1 MCFTAKAFT
10 LVVILICV
18 CLQQQYS
25 DFPSG
30 YVSEADFWKGK
41 EGAGCC
47 VVSRSRA
54 RVGWGRDKVVG
65 RRLLF
70 TQTS

>member
-1 MCFTAKAFT
+1 MSGAFT
-10 LVVILICV
+10 VVVILICM

-41 EGAGCC
+41 
-47 VVSRSRA
+47 
-54 RVGWGRDKVVG
+54 KVLVAAVFLG
-65 RRLLF
+65 KE
-70 TQTS
+70 